1 LIVPEEGEEEGKK
14 KKKNRK
20 KNKAAGNVLTCL
32 NEMVPYMSAP
42 LGEHVMKELS
52 ISENELVDENSWEKL
67 VEAANK
73 CRDLVIGLER

>member
-1 LIVPEEGEEEGKK
+1 
-14 KKKNRK
+14 
-20 KNKAAGNVLTCL
+20 
-32 NEMVPYMSAP
+32 MVPYMSAP